1 MATPVRGATTV
12 AEAMAAAVTVDDFMV
27 LTYLVDV
34 VLAEP
39 DQDMPVWSTL
49 KNEGIKSW
57 RDLMV
62 LTELDI
68 DDLKFTYRNRR
79 DKEPLGRG
87 HKNLLI
93 WIKRY
98 IHHLDASEEHDLDL
112 GELNANAF
120 AMNITREEFDAYRTA
135 QIKKDQQAGPTT
147 PFIVRSPSPV
157 PAQAPRDP
165 SQSFKQS
172 IKKDKTQYPMFK
184 DERFWDQWNQSFT
197 ITAKSH
203 DLGDILD
210 PNYRPI
216 TESEISLFKAKQA
229 FAYSVL
235 HHTLLTDMG
244 KTLVRQYFQDL
255 DAQQV

>member
-112 GELNANAF
+112 GELNANTF
-120 AMNITREEFDAYRTA
+120 VMNITREEFDAYRTA